1 MNDIKK
7 VIILGAGASKSDGA
21 PLQRDLFRDFFDYI
35 YRNSKNSI
43 LLEEQEEILVD
54 FFKIFWNIDIQSHD
68 AEEFPTFEDCLGI
81 LDIAYARGESFRG
94 YRKEKINQTRDALI
108 FLIGKVLDIKLK
120 GKTNNFHLKLVN
132 RLKNEDKLLRTSF
145 ISLNY
150 DLIID
155 NVLGDLCRKNEENKL
170 YLDYGINFMNSD
182 WRKPIPERSIP
193 LFKIHGSLNWLYC
206 PTCNQMEYTYNKKDK
221 SYSSVYRNKACRG
234 CQTPMGPV
242 IIPPTFYKNMN
253 NRFIQ
258 EIFLKSEKVLRDADE
273 VFICGYSFPDADI
286 FLKYILKRAELF
298 NQKSPKVHIVN
309 RNPQRNHGNKESDY
323 KNNKINR
330 IFKNKTNINFT
341 DLSFQEFCKEGCDD
355 SLN

>member
-21 PLQRDLFRDFFDYI
+21 PLQRDLFKDFFDYV
-35 YRNSKNSI
+35 YKNSRNNI
-43 LLEEQEEILVD
+43 LLGEQEKILVD
-54 FFKIFWNIDIQSHD
+54 FFKTFWNIDIQGHD
-68 AEEFPTFEDCLGI
+68 ADEFPTFEDCLGI

-108 FLIGKVLDIKLK
+108 FLIGKVLDIRLK
-120 GKTNNFHLKLVN
+120 GKTNNNHLNLVK
-132 RLKNEDKLLRTSF
+132 RLKKEDKLLQTSF

-155 NVLGDLCRKNEENKL
+155 NVLGDLYNKNEERL
-170 YLDYGINFMNSD
+170 YLDYGINFANNE
-182 WRKPIPERSIP
+182 WKEPVPGRSIP
-193 LFKIHGSLNWLYC
+193 LFKIHGSLNWLQC
-206 PTCNQMEYTYNKKDK
+206 PTCNQMEYTYSRKDR
-221 SYSSVYRNKACRG
+221 SYNSVHENAPCRG
-234 CQTPMGPV
+234 CQTPMEPV
-242 IIPPTFYKNMN
+242 IIPPTFYKNLN

-258 EIFLKSEKVLRDADE
+258 EILLKSEEVLRDADE

-286 FLKYILKRAELF
+286 FMRYVLKRAELF
-298 NQKSPKVHIVN
+298 NQKSPKLYIIN
-309 RNPQRNHGNKESDY
+309 RNPERNPESKEKSY

-330 IFKNKTNINFT
+330 IFKNKANINFT
-341 DLSFQEFCKEGCDD
+341 DLSFQEFCEDGCDD